1 MLGLIAD
8 PHFSLQWRR
17 ACPRLAAAATLALTG
32 AGCEHAVLVEAEFPT
47 PVVAAIPLTAGMH
60 FTESLRTYQYAEES
74 AGDAEWVIS
83 LGAASAILFE
93 RTFSGLFQRTV
104 ALPALPTDGQP
115 SLDVDLILE
124 PTVSTFEFSLPQ
136 QSGTDNYAVWIR
148 YTVNVYRPDGTLIR
162 AWPVSAYGQSP
173 AVGLRPAA
181 SMESATEEAMR
192 DAAAK
197 IITEFQLEFENEPE
211 FREAFQKDGGDAGS

>member
-1 MLGLIAD
+1 MPGPIAD
-8 PHFSLQWRR
+8 RHSSLQWRR
-17 ACPRLAAAATLALTG
+17 ARLQLAAAALTLTG
-32 AGCEHAVLVEAEFPT
+32 AGCEHSVLVEAEFPT
-47 PVVAAIPLTAGMH
+47 PVVAPVPLRAGMH
-60 FTESLRTYQYAEES
+60 FPESLRTYEHAEES

-83 LGAASAILFE
+83 LGEASTRLFE
-93 RTFSGLFQRTV
+93 RTFAGLFETAV
-104 ALPALPTDGQP
+104 ALPALPAEGGAAA
-115 SLDVDLILE
+115 DVDLILE

-148 YTVNVYRPDGTLIR
+148 YTLNVYRPDGTLIR

-181 SMESATEEAMR
+181 SMERATEEAMR

-197 IITEFQLEFENEPE
+197 IVTEFQVEFENEPE
-211 FREAFQKDGGDAGS
+211 FREAFPKDGNDEDR